1 MRVVAVVA
9 MLHFLPI
16 HCHAVPPTQ
25 DAASASHAEK
35 DAVAPLVQ
43 PASDKAEQMRSGL
56 KVPSGMK
63 IDLWAAEP
71 LLADP
76 VAMSFDNRGRLYIAE
91 HHRNRHGTEDTREH
105 PVWLDDDRAATS
117 VADRLAYMEK
127 HADRGAPSIHFYRE
141 LPDRVVRVADRD
153 GDGKADHSD
162 LLASFNDELDG
173 PAAGIVVAADGSI
186 WVACIP
192 HVWRLPASVIEQPEP
207 ALEKMF
213 TGFGVKFS
221 FHGHDLHGLVQGP
234 DGRLYWSIGD
244 RGYNVVTQEGKTLAD
259 LWRGAI
265 FRCEADGSNLEVFAT
280 GLRNPQELVFDDHGN
295 LFTVDNDN
303 DAEDEPRLLN
313 IIEGADYGWHS
324 GALWVD
330 ARISPLAPR
339 FRHPWYEDGLWKA
352 RHEEQPAWVTPPI
365 AHLANGPC
373 GLTRNPGLTRLPDDY
388 VGRFFLCDWRGGRSN
403 SPLIAFG
410 IEAHGNAFTKTHEE
424 EFLTGT
430 LATDVAFGPDGRL
443 YVADGVDWPRQP
455 DGGRRAGMGWIWA
468 IESDVHGE
476 KEAQLLQV
484 QEWLRTGCRELP
496 ETELVGRLSHAD
508 VRVRSMA
515 QFELAGRGE
524 SGLLALQDVATDHS
538 ARLTARIHSLQG
550 IGQCLRQGR
559 HVPAKWFRALLR
571 DDDPE
576 VRAHAAKLLVD
587 SPIKETLDALVAML
601 DDSSNRCRAF
611 AALALGSLGS
621 DSAVPH
627 LIRAARD
634 NADADVVLRHMIV
647 MGLARI
653 AGKQGERCLLGYTED
668 SSRSARMAVL
678 LAFRNLQSEHLRC
691 FLADKDPL
699 LVREAV
705 RAVHDRRVDRALNDL
720 AALSSKIG
728 TLDVGSARRVLNARF
743 CLGRDE
749 DASAIAQVAADK
761 SALEVIRIEALALL
775 ADWPAPSPVDRVLG
789 DWRPR
794 AERSVAPAISAAQEI
809 LPALIAEPGHPKLA
823 AAAAGL
829 AGVHR
834 IETIVDALFG
844 LAESEPGEIE
854 SRTAAIESLV
864 TMKSPRALR
873 LAVSLLENPNASLR
887 SAGRKLLYS
896 NDPHAALTNLAEVF
910 ADHSSIPEMQSAI
923 RMLGDQADQ
932 ESFSFLTTQ
941 TEALLAG
948 TLPRAI
954 ALDLLDALAMH
965 GQNTALAYRVRNQ
978 RAQEAAARSQ
988 QWLATIAEA
997 DSLRDFRVCLEGGD
1011 AGRGKQLFHQKVEI
1025 QCVRC
1030 HRMDGVGTSSVGP
1043 DLTGIGRVRDR
1054 EYLLRSIVYPG
1065 AEIAKNFEFAVLLLD
1080 DGNAV
1085 TGVVRQ
1091 ENETT
1096 LSIEVTVAGETRQL
1110 TVDKESIE
1118 DRRATSAMPLLAHLM
1133 TKQDLRDLIEYL
1145 AAPASSPFHE
1155 DNDR

>member
-1 MRVVAVVA
+1 MRVIALVAI
-9 MLHFLPI
+9 LHFLPV
-16 HCHAVPPTQ
+16 HCHAVPPAQ
-25 DAASASHAEK
+25 DAASASNAGK

-43 PASDKAEQMRSGL
+43 PASDKADQMRSGL
-56 KVPSGMK
+56 KVPSGMT

-76 VAMSFDNRGRLYIAE
+76 VAISFDTRGRLYIAE

-127 HADRGAPSIHFYRE
+127 HANQGAPPMHFYRE

-162 LLASFNDELDG
+162 LLALFTDVLDG

-186 WVACIP
+186 WVNCIP
-192 HVWRLPASVIEQPEP
+192 HVWRLPASLIEQPEP

-213 TGFGVKFS
+213 GGFGVKFS

-244 RGYNVVTQEGKTLAD
+244 RGYNVMTQEGKTLVD

-265 FRCEADGSNLEVFAT
+265 FRCEADGSTLEVFAT

-352 RHEEQPAWVTPPI
+352 RHEEQPAWVIPPI

-388 VGRFFLCDWRGGRSN
+388 VGRFFLCDWRGGRSH
-403 SPLIAFG
+403 SPLIAFA
-410 IEAHGNAFTKTHEE
+410 IEADGNHFTKSQEE

-468 IESDVHGE
+468 IDSEVHGDKGE
-476 KEAQLLQV
+476 KLLQL
-484 QEWLRTGCRELP
+484 QAWLRTGCRELP
-496 ETELVGRLSHAD
+496 ETDLVERLSHPD
-508 VRVRSMA
+508 VRIRLMA
-515 QFELAGRGE
+515 QFELAGRGNT
-524 SGLLALQDVATDHS
+524 GLRAMQAVATDHS
-538 ARLTARIHSLQG
+538 ARLTARIHALQG
-550 IGQCLRQGR
+550 IGQCLRRGQIM
-559 HVPAKWFRALLR
+559 PADCFRALLR

-587 SPIKETLDALVAML
+587 NPIKDTLDALVTML
-601 DDSSNRCRAF
+601 DDPSTRCRAF

-627 LIRAARD
+627 LIRSARD
-634 NADADVVLRHMIV
+634 NADADVVLRHMLV
-647 MGLARI
+647 MGLTRI
-653 AGKQGERCLLGYTED
+653 AGKQGEPCLLRYKED
-668 SSRSARMAVL
+668 PSPSVRMVLL

-705 RAVHDRRVDRALNDL
+705 RAVHDRRIDRAMSDL
-720 AALSSKIG
+720 AALSSDIG
-728 TLDVGSARRVLNARF
+728 TLDIGSARRVLNARF
-743 CLGRDE
+743 CLGRAE
-749 DASAIAQVAADK
+749 DAAAIARVAADK
-761 SALEVIRIEALALL
+761 TAIEVIRIEALALL

-789 DWRPR
+789 DWRPQ

-809 LPALIAEPGHPKLA
+809 LPGLIADTGHPKLA

-834 IETIVDALFG
+834 IGTIVDALFG
-844 LAESEPGEIE
+844 LAESEQGEVE

-864 TMKSPRALR
+864 TMKSPRAIR
-873 LAVSLLENPNASLR
+873 LAMSLLDNPNASLR
-887 SAGRKLLYS
+887 SAGRKLLYA
-896 NDPHAALTNLAEVF
+896 NDPNAALPNLDRLF
-910 ADHSSIPEMQSAI
+910 GDHSSIPEMQSAL

-932 ESFSFLTTQ
+932 ESFSFLTKQ
-941 TEALLAG
+941 TDALLAG
-948 TLPRAI
+948 KLPRAV
-954 ALDLLDALAMH
+954 ALDLLDALEMH
-965 GQNTALAYRVRNQ
+965 GKNTSLAYGVRNQ
-978 RAQEAAARSQ
+978 RAGEAAARSQ
-988 QWLATIAEA
+988 QWLATISEA
-997 DSLRDFRVCLEGGD
+997 DPLRDFRVCLEGGD
-1011 AGRGKQLFHQKVEI
+1011 ARRGKQLFHQKVEI

-1080 DGNAV
+1080 DGNVV
-1085 TGVVRQ
+1085 TGVVRH
-1091 ENETT
+1091 EDEKT
-1096 LSIEVTVAGETRQL
+1096 LAIEVTAAGETREL
-1110 TVDKESIE
+1110 SVDKDVIE
-1118 DRRATSAMPLLAHLM
+1118 DRKATSAMPMLAHLM
-1133 TKQDLRDLIEYL
+1133 TKRDLRDLVEYL
-1145 AAPASSPFHE
+1145 ATPASSAFHE
-1155 DNDR
+1155 EKDR